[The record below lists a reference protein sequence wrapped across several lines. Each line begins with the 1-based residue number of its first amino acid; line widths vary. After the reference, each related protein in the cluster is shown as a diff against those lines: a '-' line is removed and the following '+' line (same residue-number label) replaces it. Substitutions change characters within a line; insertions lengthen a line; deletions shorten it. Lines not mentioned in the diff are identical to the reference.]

1 MMALPA
7 SRSPAQASRLEVMDA
22 PRSLLEIRDLRAW
35 FDTSQGRVNAVNGL
49 SLRLDPGETL
59 ALVGES
65 GSGKSVSMLS
75 IMGLIPSPPG
85 HVAGQAF
92 FEGRD
97 LLELS
102 GADLRR
108 VRGRDITMV
117 FQDPMSSLN
126 PVMRVG
132 DQIDEVLR
140 LHLRM
145 TPRQAGARVID
156 LLGRV
161 GIPDP
166 ANRASD
172 YPHQFSGGMRQRVM
186 IAMALACGPKI
197 LIADEPTTALD
208 VTIQAQIVALVR
220 DLQDEFAMSVIW
232 ITHDL
237 GVVASL
243 ADRVAVMYAG
253 RIVEEGPIGEIYGM
267 SRHPYTAGLLRSV
280 PRLDVAFADR
290 LTEIPGSPPDLALDL
305 DSCAFSVRCPMA
317 GEACDAARPPLA
329 ETDLAGHRSACWHWP
344 ALAGDADPFPASLEA
359 FAGHRAPG
367 DTALLVVDDLRV
379 HFPIRR
385 GWRRRV
391 VGAVRAVDGVSL
403 SIGRGETLGLV
414 GESGSGKTTLG
425 RTVLRLIEPTGG
437 RVLFAGDDL
446 ASIGGR
452 ELRHMRRRMQMVFQD
467 PGAAMNPGMRVRDII
482 AEPLEIQGEGSRNE
496 IRDKVAGLVD
506 RVGLPAKAMDR
517 YPHEFSGGQRQRIVI
532 ARALALEPELLVCD
546 EPVSSLDV
554 SVQAQIINLLR
565 ALQRDLGLTYL
576 FIAHDLAII
585 RHISDRVA
593 VMYLGRVVE
602 VSGRADIY
610 SQPLHPYTQGLL
622 RSAPVPDPR
631 IAGARREPAI
641 KGDLPSPA
649 KPPTGCRFHTRCP
662 IAQRGLCDVEEPILR
677 ELAPGQ
683 FVACH
688 LAESP
693 NAVTAAFEPVRASA

>member
-1 MMALPA
+1 MTAQA
-7 SRSPAQASRLEVMDA
+7 QRSPAREARPGAVDG
-22 PRSLLEIRDLRAW
+22 PRPLLEIRDLRAW
-35 FDTSQGRVNAVNGL
+35 FDTSQGRANAVNGL

-59 ALVGES
+59 AIVGES

-85 HVAGQAF
+85 HVRGQAF

-102 GADLRR
+102 GADLRK
-108 VRGRDITMV
+108 VRGRDIAMV

-145 TPRQAGARVID
+145 TPRQASARVVD

-161 GIPDP
+161 GIPD
-166 ANRASD
+166 AVNRASD
-172 YPHQFSGGMRQRVM
+172 YPHQFSGGMCQRVM

-253 RIVEEGPIGEIYGM
+253 RIVEEGPVGEIYGA

-290 LTEIPGSPPDLALDL
+290 LTEIPGSPPDMALDV
-305 DSCAFSVRCPMA
+305 DACAFSVRCPMA

-344 ALAGDADPFPASLEA
+344 ALAGDADPFPTSLES
-359 FAGHRAPG
+359 FTGHRAPG
-367 DTALLVVDDLRV
+367 DKALLVVDDLRV
-379 HFPIRR
+379 YFPIRR

-403 SIGRGETLGLV
+403 AIRRGETLGLV

-425 RTVLRLIEPTGG
+425 RTVLRLIEPTDG
-437 RVLFAGDDL
+437 RVLFAGEDL

-452 ELRHMRRRMQMVFQD
+452 ELRRMRRRMQMVFQD

-482 AEPLEIQGEGSRNE
+482 AEPLEIQGAGSRNE

-546 EPVSSLDV
+546 EAVSSLDV

-565 ALQRDLGLTYL
+565 GLQRDLGLTYL

-602 VSGRADIY
+602 VADRADIY
-610 SQPLHPYTQGLL
+610 SRPLHPYTQGLL

-641 KGDLPSPA
+641 KGDLPSAA
-649 KPPTGCRFHTRCP
+649 KPPSGCRFHTRCA
-662 IAQRGLCDVEEPILR
+662 IAERGLCDVEEPVLR

-693 NAVTAAFEPVRASA
+693 GAVTAAFEPVRASA